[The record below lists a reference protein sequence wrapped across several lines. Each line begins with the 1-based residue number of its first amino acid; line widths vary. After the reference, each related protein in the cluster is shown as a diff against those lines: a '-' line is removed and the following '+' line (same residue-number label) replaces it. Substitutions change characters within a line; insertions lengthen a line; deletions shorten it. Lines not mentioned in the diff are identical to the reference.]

1 MRSERDIERS
11 FKRANLDVTVG
22 GERDRRILDELL
34 EVQCK
39 SASPRATWW
48 PVPRSWALSL
58 AAVVAV
64 VATIALLVSR
74 NGPAESQP
82 APSRPQIVSRIELA
96 TAISLEKA
104 FRQGGIEAV
113 ERQCKETFGA
123 FRADAK
129 TPSVDELL
137 THLENEM
144 KDLQR

>member
-1 MRSERDIERS
+1 MRSEKDIERS
-11 FKRANLDVTVG
+11 FKQANLDVTVG
-22 GERDRRILDELL
+22 AECDRQILDELL
-34 EVQCK
+34 DVQCK
-39 SASPRATWW
+39 SASPHATWW

-64 VATIALLVSR
+64 VTVIVLLVSR
-74 NGPAESQP
+74 SRPLESKP
-82 APSRPQIVSRIELA
+82 APSKPRIVSRIELA

-144 KDLQR
+144 KDL